1 MEDRVKAVE
10 EALKASEAK
19 VSAVSVKL
27 PPFWPNKA
35 TLWFAHAEAQFH
47 LRGITV
53 DKTKFAHVLTMLDST
68 TAEYAMDIIQDPP
81 NEDAYGALKSRLTG
95 AYAISD
101 SKKAE

>member
-1 MEDRVKAVE
+1 MEYRVKALE
-10 EALKASEAK
+10 TPKASEAK
-19 VSAVSVKL
+19 VSTVSLKL

-68 TAEYAMDIIQDPP
+68 TAEYAKDIWRSSC
-81 NEDAYGALKSRLTG
+81 LCLR
-95 AYAISD
+95 D
-101 SKKAE
+101 SVH

>member
-19 VSAVSVKL
+19 VSAVSLKL
-27 PPFWPNKA
+27 PPFWPSKA

-47 LRGITV
+47 LRNITV

-68 TAEYAMDIIQDPP
+68 SSSVSETAYT
-81 NEDAYGALKSRLTG
+81 NEGGSPFVNEGDC
-95 AYAISD
+95 
-101 SKKAE
+101 